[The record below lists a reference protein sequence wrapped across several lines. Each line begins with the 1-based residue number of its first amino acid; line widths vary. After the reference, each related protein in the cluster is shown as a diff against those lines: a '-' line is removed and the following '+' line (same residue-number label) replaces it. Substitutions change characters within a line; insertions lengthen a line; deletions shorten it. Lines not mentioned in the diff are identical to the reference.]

1 MGKKPL
7 NLQNT
12 WSLAKNDDTYY
23 VLNKLASVL
32 IAAILAAI
40 TLSYKPT
47 VHAYED
53 DQALLTNTDDTDADH
68 SYSAMYWF
76 LYVFYSFQ
84 ALDELVEL
92 FSVMTKREKGA
103 LGLLFE
109 MNYIMGM
116 FLGVYIVVFVFT
128 HEAPVGFEALYSF
141 LHYQVIVFFVAI
153 FAMILITVCFFIIE
167 RRATRRVVKKSTI
180 VAETT

>member
-12 WSLAKNDDTYY
+12 WATAKNDDTWYIA
-23 VLNKLASVL
+23 NKISSSL
-32 IAAILAAI
+32 IAGVFAAI

-47 VHAYED
+47 IHAYNDFQEAANLG
-53 DQALLTNTDDTDADH
+53 QPISHT
-68 SYSAMYWF
+68 YSALYWF
-76 LYVFYSFQ
+76 LFVFYSFQ

-92 FSVMTKREKGA
+92 FSVLTKREKGA

-116 FLGVYIVVFVFT
+116 VLGIWIVVFVFENT
-128 HEAPVGFEALYSF
+128 AVPGYEKLYNF
-141 LHYQVIVFFVAI
+141 LYYQVVIFFIAIV
-153 FAMILITVCFFIIE
+153 AMISVVSCFYVIE
-167 RRATRRVVKKSTI
+167 KRTTRRLARKPTSVTQQ
-180 VAETT
+180 

>member
-7 NLQNT
+7 NLQNV
-12 WSLAKNDDTYY
+12 WSIAKNDDTWYI
-23 VLNKLASVL
+23 LNKLASCLV
-32 IAAILAAI
+32 AAILAAI

-53 DQALLTNTDDTDADH
+53 QQDLLSETTGVVEDH
-68 SYSAMYWF
+68 TYSAMYWF

-128 HEAPVGFEALYSF
+128 H
-141 LHYQVIVFFVAI
+141 
-153 FAMILITVCFFIIE
+153 
-167 RRATRRVVKKSTI
+167 
-180 VAETT
+180 